1 MPLLYS
7 IGNTLKNSATG
18 KISGM
23 VWPYFLLSGGGGRY
37 LLVFESG
44 YYLPSSLPVQGVRG
58 DSFAFI

>member
-1 MPLLYS
+1 MQYREHFE
-7 IGNTLKNSATG
+7 KNAATG

-23 VWPYFLLSGGGGRY
+23 VLLYFSLSGAGLLPH

-44 YYLPSSLPVQGVRG
+44 YYLPSNLPVQGARG